1 MQADAIWWE
10 LETWRQLGVPVPEI
24 LRAATL
30 TGASLLRRKD
40 LGRLE
45 PGARGDLLLYRG
57 KIEDGPLGVERV
69 RLVAKGGVV
78 FVDEGRSVE
87 P

>member
-1 MQADAIWWE
+1 VQADAIWWE
-10 LETWRQLGVPVPEI
+10 LETWRRLGVPVPEI
-24 LRAATL
+24 LRAATS
-30 TGASLLRRKD
+30 TGASLLRRQD

-45 PGARGDLLLYRG
+45 PGSRGDLLLYRG
-57 KIEDGPLGVERV
+57 KVGEGPLGVERV

-78 FVDEGRSVE
+78 FVDDGRWVE